1 MGIRLGK
8 NQRAILEIFN
18 AKPDQIIDTMVMT
31 GLVFKNKTMFECT
44 NSQLGSIRR
53 ALQKLAQAVYLV
65 DIGRSPVNHG
75 VPDGPHKK
83 YVLPETARK
92 LSQKK

>member
-18 AKPDQIIDTMVMT
+18 AKPDQVIDTMVMAL
-31 GLVFKNKTMFECT
+31 LVFKNKSPFDCT

-53 ALQKLAQAVYLV
+53 ALQKLAQAGYLV
-65 DIGRSPVNHG
+65 DLGKSPVNDDAL
-75 VPDGPHKK
+75 DGPYNK
-83 YVLPETARK
+83 YILPETARK